1 MFALAIQH
9 IRVLLAHL
17 QAELPE
23 MLRQSRIAGSSS
35 NGVSERILSRL

>member
-23 MLRQSRIAGSSS
+23 MLRQGRMAWQQQ
-35 NGVSERILSRL
+35 RWRQ